1 MSSFIKILVVASVI
15 VIALRRRIHLGIVML
30 GASVL
35 LGLMFHM
42 KPLDIAG
49 EMVTSALAVDSLKLI
64 VSLALVMVLEN
75 ILREAG
81 FLRDMTSS
89 LSAIVRDQRL
99 VAVLLPMFIGLLPSA
114 GGALFSAPLVGEIT
128 TDLPLSAEKKSFI
141 NYWFRHPMEL
151 IIPIYPVIIMT
162 SQILGL
168 PMWRYVTLMFPFFL
182 IVLISGAVVAFRRC
196 PSTSLQV
203 QESRGPTV
211 SDWISMIKSLAP
223 ITAVVIAVVAFKAD
237 VSIAIG
243 TVTFLSALYSRVPAK
258 RLVEYLRK
266 AVTGSIIPIIF
277 GVMAFKG
284 VLESSGAIQC
294 LSESF
299 EMFGVS
305 EVVVAFAMPFLV
317 GLLTGQGSAI
327 AGIAMPVIASF
338 GVSGGLAGTNLRLI
352 ALAIISGHTGLML
365 SPAHICF
372 PITVGHFKA
381 DLGKAWQLT
390 AIASSAGVLVAFIL
404 AVIA

>member
-182 IVLISGAVVAFRRC
+182 IVLISGAVVAFRR
-196 PSTSLQV
+196 
-203 QESRGPTV
+203 
-211 SDWISMIKSLAP
+211 
-223 ITAVVIAVVAFKAD
+223 
-237 VSIAIG
+237 
-243 TVTFLSALYSRVPAK
+243 
-258 RLVEYLRK
+258 
-266 AVTGSIIPIIF
+266 
-277 GVMAFKG
+277 
-284 VLESSGAIQC
+284 
-294 LSESF
+294 
-299 EMFGVS
+299 
-305 EVVVAFAMPFLV
+305 
-317 GLLTGQGSAI
+317 
-327 AGIAMPVIASF
+327 
-338 GVSGGLAGTNLRLI
+338 
-352 ALAIISGHTGLML
+352 
-365 SPAHICF
+365 
-372 PITVGHFKA
+372 
-381 DLGKAWQLT
+381 
-390 AIASSAGVLVAFIL
+390 
-404 AVIA
+404 